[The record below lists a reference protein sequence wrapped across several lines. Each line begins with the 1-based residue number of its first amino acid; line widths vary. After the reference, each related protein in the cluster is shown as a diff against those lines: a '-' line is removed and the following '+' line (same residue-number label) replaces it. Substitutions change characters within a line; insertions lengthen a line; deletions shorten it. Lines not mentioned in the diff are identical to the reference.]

1 MQVESFLEHLTEIDG
16 GSYRDVLEAVPGL
29 AAENNLALVNLA
41 ARHLEPGESYVEVG
55 TLRGTSLVAAM
66 RGNEGKDFVAID
78 SWQMSGGGRA
88 AVEANL
94 ARFGLPVPTLVE
106 GDAFEVL
113 RSDALAGR
121 RVGVY
126 YWDAAHGYDAQLE
139 GLRLIEPYLAERAV
153 LIVDDTD
160 WDRVRRATADWLAGQ
175 PRARLA
181 FEARGDDHGNPEW
194 WEGVQVLAWDARV
207 SPSDDVGD

>member
-1 MQVESFLEHLTEIDG
+1 MQVEDFLEHLTEIDG
-16 GSYRDVLEAVPGL
+16 GSFRDVLEAVPGL

-41 ARHLEPGESYVEVG
+41 ARFLEPGESYVEVG

-66 RGNEGKDFVAID
+66 RGNEDKDFVAID
-78 SWQMSGGGRA
+78 SWQMSGGGRT
-88 AVEANL
+88 AVEQNL
-94 ARFGLPVPTLVE
+94 ARFGLPVPTLLE

-113 RSDALAGR
+113 RSGALEGR

-126 YWDAAHGYDAQLE
+126 YWDAAHGYEAQLE
-139 GLRLIEPYLAERAV
+139 ALRLIEPYLAERAV

-160 WDRVRRATADWLAGQ
+160 WDRVRRATADYLAGQ

-181 FEARGDDHGNPEW
+181 FEAGGDDHGNPEW
-194 WEGVQVLAWDARV
+194 WEGVQILAWDGRV
-207 SPSDDVGD
+207 SPSGTAAS

>member
-1 MQVESFLEHLTEIDG
+1 MQVEAFLEHLTEIDG
-16 GSYRDVLEAVPGL
+16 GSFRDVLEAIPGL

-41 ARHLEPGESYVEVG
+41 ARFLEPGESYVEVG

-66 RGNEGKDFVAID
+66 RGNEGRDFVAID
-78 SWQMSGGGRA
+78 SWQMSGGGRE

-94 ARFGLPVPTLVE
+94 ARFGLPVPTLIE
-106 GDAFEVL
+106 GDAFELL
-113 RSDALAGR
+113 RGGALEGR

-126 YWDAAHGYDAQLE
+126 YWDAAHGYEQQLE
-139 GLRLIEPYLAERAV
+139 ALRVVEPYLAEHAV

-160 WDRVRRATADWLAGQ
+160 WDRVRRATADYLAEQ

-194 WEGVQVLAWDARV
+194 WEGVQVLAWNGGV
-207 SPSDDVGD
+207 SPSKDVGR